1 MDEEEDGKK
10 KKEVG
15 ESALVCNLEFLG
27 LTKPTVN
34 EIRENSVWLRLER
47 KNKFRREDGEES
59 RLSLANLENVGSQTG
74 RGKRLAMHAVTDSLS
89 RTHNSAHSI
98 DNVMRQND
106 GDEDQAKCA
115 STNIVIIRSMVERG
129 LVNHS

>member
-47 KNKFRREDGEES
+47 KNKFRREDEEES
-59 RLSLANLENVGSQTG
+59 
-74 RGKRLAMHAVTDSLS
+74 
-89 RTHNSAHSI
+89 
-98 DNVMRQND
+98 
-106 GDEDQAKCA
+106 
-115 STNIVIIRSMVERG
+115 
-129 LVNHS
+129 